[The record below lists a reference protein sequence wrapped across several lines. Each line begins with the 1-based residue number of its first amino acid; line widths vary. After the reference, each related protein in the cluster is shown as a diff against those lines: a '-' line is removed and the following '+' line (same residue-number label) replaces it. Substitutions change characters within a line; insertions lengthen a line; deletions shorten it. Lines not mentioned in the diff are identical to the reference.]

1 MGPLKLRRGRA
12 ETSRMVIMI
21 VSVLSV
27 LAFCVCCRFLIK
39 TILKPVP
46 QITNGTYK
54 RSALRVQKAYS
65 VFAWSV
71 MTSTFLF
78 TLVVSFV
85 QVYATL

>member
-1 MGPLKLRRGRA
+1 MRRARA
-12 ETSRMVIMI
+12 EKVFMVVMI
-21 VSVLSV
+21 VSLISV

-71 MTSTFLF
+71 MTSAFLF

-85 QVYATL
+85 QVYTTL